1 MVIIAILISLISIN
15 SPIILNVR
23 LIFFAFVI
31 GLFLTK
37 IYFSWFAFITFLLYV
52 GGILVI
58 FIYFSSLIPNN
69 NFSLKTILISL
80 TLSLFAIIVI
90 FPSEK
95 QIINTSVQINEA
107 LLLFRKDFS
116 LLSLYFITLL
126 FVILIAVVKVTSN
139 KKSPIRPVTTKP

>member
-1 MVIIAILISLISIN
+1 M
-15 SPIILNVR
+15 
-23 LIFFAFVI
+23 
-31 GLFLTK
+31 
-37 IYFSWFAFITFLLYV
+37 